1 MAALSGCDCG
11 QADRGSIAQGSD
23 GFQCHVSGALNG
35 PFVVLLEEQGA
46 DEADDGGLVREDP
59 DDIAAALDFAVE
71 PLERVC
77 AV

>member
-1 MAALSGCDCG
+1 MGRLTVGVSL
-11 QADRGSIAQGSD
+11 QGSD

-46 DEADDGGLVREDP
+46 DEVDDGGLVREDP